1 MDLFDPATY
10 ACVRRPLAQAET
22 LPPQCYTS
30 DAFFRREV
38 EHIFLKVWNLIGRED
53 YVPNPGDFFTIEL
66 VGIPVIIMRGRDR
79 TIRAFVNSCRHRGA
93 KLLDGDGNCKTI
105 RCPYHRLDLRQ

>member
-10 ACVRRPLAQAET
+10 AGVRRPLAQAET

-93 KLLDGDGNCKTI
+93 KAAGWRRKLQNHPL
-105 RCPYHRLDLRQ
+105 PLSQLDL